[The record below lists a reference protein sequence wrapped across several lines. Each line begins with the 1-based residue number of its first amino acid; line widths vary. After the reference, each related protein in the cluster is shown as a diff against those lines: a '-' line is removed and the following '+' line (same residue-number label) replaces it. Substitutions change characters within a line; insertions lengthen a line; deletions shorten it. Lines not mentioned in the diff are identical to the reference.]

1 MSTKTCAA
9 PTCRTSL
16 DEYPVTCPHG
26 LAFCGNCTWEEAC
39 GECAAEA
46 GAEPMKPGSPAWQ
59 RTMTASK
66 VAAALGVSPWQS
78 PFSLWHEMKG
88 LTQREEANDA
98 QRRGHYLEDGV
109 LAWWRD
115 QHGISHDGRE
125 FKLQPE
131 YRLGTWAA
139 ATPDMAA
146 CHPEYDT
153 VLVEAKT
160 AAYDDEWGDPGTDA
174 IPAYYL
180 SQCYWQMHVS
190 GIHRCYVPVL
200 TSRLRFAEYVVE
212 YDPEIGADLEKRMR
226 IFYDSLAG
234 DASPPL
240 DNSTSTFASL
250 KRLHPDVD
258 PDLTA
263 ECSEEEAHAF
273 IAATTALKAA
283 EEADREARS
292 WALDR
297 MGKAR
302 FLVANGIKV
311 ARRQPS
317 GKGIALYPLPNNL
330 SLIKD
335 AS

>member
-1 MSTKTCAA
+1 
-9 PTCRTSL
+9 
-16 DEYPVTCPHG
+16 
-26 LAFCGNCTWEEAC
+26 
-39 GECAAEA
+39 
-46 GAEPMKPGSPAWQ
+46 MKPGSREWQ

-78 PFSLWHEMKG
+78 PFALWHEMKG
-88 LTQREEANDA
+88 LVEREPSNDA

-115 QHGISHDGRE
+115 QNGIDHDGCE
-125 FKLQPE
+125 FTLQPE
-131 YRLGTWAA
+131 YRLDGWAA

-146 CHPEYDT
+146 CHPEHDT

-160 AAYDDEWGDPGTDA
+160 AAYDDDWGDPGTDA

-190 GIHRCYVPVL
+190 GIHLCFVPVL

-212 YDPEIGADLEKRMR
+212 YDAEIGADLEKRMR
-226 IFYDSLAG
+226 AFYDSLAG
-234 DASPPL
+234 DEPPPL
-240 DNSTSTFASL
+240 DNSTATFATL

-258 PDLTA
+258 PDLTV
-263 ECSEEEAHAF
+263 ECDEDEARAF
-273 IAATTALKAA
+273 IAATSALKDA
-283 EEADREARS
+283 EAADREARS

-302 FLVANGIKV
+302 FLTANGIKV

-317 GKGIALYPLPNNL
+317 GKGIALYPLPQNL
-330 SLIKD
+330 PLITELEN

>member
-1 MSTKTCAA
+1 
-9 PTCRTSL
+9 
-16 DEYPVTCPHG
+16 
-26 LAFCGNCTWEEAC
+26 
-39 GECAAEA
+39 
-46 GAEPMKPGSPAWQ
+46 
-59 RTMTASK
+59 MTASK

-78 PFSLWHEMKG
+78 PFALWNEMKG
-88 LTQREEANDA
+88 LVEPEGSNDA
-98 QRRGHYLEDGV
+98 KRRGQYLEDGV

-115 QHGISHDGRE
+115 QNGISHDGRE

-139 ATPDMAA
+139 ATPDMVA
-146 CHPEYDT
+146 CHPEHDN

-190 GIHRCYVPVL
+190 GIHTCYVPVL
-200 TSRLRFAEYVVE
+200 TSRLRFAEYVIT
-212 YDPEIGADLEKRMR
+212 YDEQIGADLEQRMR
-226 IFYDSLAG
+226 TFYDSLAA
-234 DASPPL
+234 DTPPPL
-240 DNSTSTFASL
+240 DNSVATFATL

-263 ECSEEEAHAF
+263 TCDLDEAQAF
-273 IAATTALKAA
+273 IAATSAYKRA

-302 FLVANGIKV
+302 FLTVNGIKV

-330 SLIKD
+330 SLTELEN